1 MGTVTRSQIE
11 AWITTTTGGILLGNA
26 KLGIGNDVVRGLAG
40 DGSPVAAVAGDA
52 PFGAQV
58 DGFVD
63 LLRWQHASG
72 SQATPG
78 CLVVGDGPRRARVA
92 DALCT
97 LRGALKP
104 AGIGEPPSLCVLG
117 LGDTLTPLD
126 APAPSFASAG
136 GGWGMMFD
144 KWDSVEPSG
153 CASEFVQALAG
164 GTGEH
169 LGAVSLHPD
178 LTTPFWSI
186 RIDGL
191 RVGRIHRSKERPI
204 RLQVGTVK
212 AGKAHTGFASIA
224 GGPSV
229 ETDSIDTVI
238 DVVSRLAAH
247 WRTTPGG
254 HGQPEH
260 ALEAAILRGDAEVTT
275 VTGVSLGRVDSAAHV
290 LRAGQFPCLWS
301 TEPGAGARYLDVVM
315 RTGSTPW
322 AAELKIPGGG
332 GGRYYR
338 HAITQAVL
346 YAAFI
351 RGATP
356 VHGWFLRRGL
366 DASACRPV
374 IVVPPDM
381 DPAWK
386 TSLLAVADRFDV
398 AVAEVA
404 PPTPYAS

>member
-11 AWITTTTGGILLGNA
+11 AWVMSTTGGILPGNA

-40 DGSPVAAVAGDA
+40 SGSPVAAVAGDA

-58 DGFVD
+58 DALVD
-63 LLRWQHASG
+63 LLSWQHASG
-72 SQATPG
+72 LQATPG
-78 CLVVGDGPRRARVA
+78 RLVVGDGPHRARVA

-97 LRGALKP
+97 LRDAAES
-104 AGIGEPPSLCVLG
+104 AGTGESPSLFVLG
-117 LGDTLTPLD
+117 LDDALTPLD
-126 APAPSFASAG
+126 ALAPSFASSG
-136 GGWGMMFD
+136 GGWGMKFD
-144 KWDSVEPSG
+144 EWDVIEPTG
-153 CASEFVQALAG
+153 RAGEFVEALAS
-164 GTGEH
+164 GTGAH
-169 LGAVSLHPD
+169 LGAVNLHPD

-204 RLQVGTVK
+204 RLQVG
-212 AGKAHTGFASIA
+212 AANI
-224 GGPSV
+224 P
-229 ETDSIDTVI
+229 TDSVDTAI
-238 DVVSRLAAH
+238 DVVSKLAKH

-254 HGQPEH
+254 HGQSEH

-275 VTGVSLGRVDSAAHV
+275 LTGVSLGRVDSAEHV

-315 RTGSTPW
+315 RDRSTPW
-322 AAELKIPGGG
+322 AVELKIPLGG
-332 GGRYYR
+332 GGRHYR

-356 VHGWFLRRGL
+356 VHGWFSRRGL
-366 DASACRPV
+366 DASACRAA

-381 DPAWK
+381 DPVWK
-386 TSLLAVADRFDV
+386 TSLLAVAGRFDV

-404 PPTPYAS
+404 PPAPYAS